1 MWIEIISAP
10 SGPAPQEFREAW
22 IGCFLF
28 AGKIFCLPGGCVL
41 LEEIDNI
48 KTAKEC
54 GFIGVEP
61 HHLPA
66 FVVLLIPAMQ
76 QLADKSRDAVEWW
89 EKRWQQQGRE
99 VTEEDVLLFE
109 KRACRIV
116 YQ

>member
-1 MWIEIISAP
+1 
-10 SGPAPQEFREAW
+10 
-22 IGCFLF
+22 
-28 AGKIFCLPGGCVL
+28 
-41 LEEIDNI
+41 
-48 KTAKEC
+48 
-54 GFIGVEP
+54 
-61 HHLPA
+61 
-66 FVVLLIPAMQ
+66 MQ